1 MKKIVLLALATLFVA
16 ACAPTEPEIEDHTN
30 HIVVTN
36 AFVRATD
43 DMSVGTDGTLMTG
56 AFMEIKNNHDDP
68 VTLIGGSSISAKKVE
83 IHEVVGGV
91 MRPKEGGV
99 TIEGGATAV
108 LKPGGN
114 HVMLMGLSHELKPGD
129 ELTFTLEFSDGHTVE
144 VTAPVKIVNIGGESY
159 SPSPSAS
166 M

>member
-1 MKKIVLLALATLFVA
+1 MKKKIFVLLALLGLAT
-16 ACAPTEPEIEDHTN
+16 ACAPTEQLEDHTG
-30 HIVVTN
+30 HITIEN
-36 AFVRATD
+36 AYVRATD
-43 DMSVGTDGTLMTG
+43 EMSEMMGMLMTG
-56 AFMEIKNNHDDP
+56 AFMGLTNNHEEA
-68 VTLIGGSSISAKKVE
+68 VTLVGGSCDCAETVE